1 MYIGLILHFTREPYN
16 PCNLL
21 CTDTQEA
28 FAIHYD
34 GHQASVQTLSPGL
47 HLLADTDVDDPL
59 HPRIQHALSLLEDLP
74 EDWPALKNMLGAV
87 MADHDKD
94 FIPPAHICIHG
105 VRAGTLS
112 SSLVAL
118 SDLGLHG
125 AEFHFADGPPCSA
138 PYEDLSTRLD
148 VRS

>member
-1 MYIGLILHFTREPYN
+1 M
-16 PCNLL
+16 
-21 CTDTQEA
+21 
-28 FAIHYD
+28 
-34 GHQASVQTLSPGL
+34 QTLSPGL
-47 HLLADTDVDDPL
+47 HLLADTGVDDPL

-94 FIPPAHICIHG
+94 LAPPAHICIHG

-148 VRS
+148 ARS